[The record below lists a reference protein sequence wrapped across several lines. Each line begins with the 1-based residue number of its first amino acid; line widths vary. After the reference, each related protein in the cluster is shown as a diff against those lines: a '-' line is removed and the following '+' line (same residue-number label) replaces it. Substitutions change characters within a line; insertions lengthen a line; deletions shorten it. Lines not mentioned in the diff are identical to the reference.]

1 MYPGMLHWWR
11 MRRRA
16 ACKRGDEAF
25 ANEGGEGDE
34 ESVHRG
40 EHHRHGGR
48 HGPHDGHH
56 DPHGHGPGH
65 GGGEEFARILDELK
79 TERAQAAVDDR
90 RTTAA
95 FADALGLEKF
105 DDAKALEGGT
115 LRVRS
120 AERLRD
126 AVLKALAKIHAT
138 LDQAQR
144 AQLGCLI
151 HTGTLSIQSIKT
163 DQNRF
168 ASQAGSSSLKRW
180 GPAIAGGATWGGIK
194 ISRSTRA
201 AFRFPAGPA
210 PG

>member
-25 ANEGGEGDE
+25 ANEGGGGEGGE

-65 GGGEEFARILDELK
+65 GGGEEFGRGSFGVRRPLRFLAYKLNLNESQVAEFARILDELK

-126 AVLKALAKIHAT
+126 AVLKALANIHAT

-144 AQLGCLI
+144 AQLAYLI
-151 HTGTLSIQSIKT
+151 HTGTLSI
-163 DQNRF
+163 
-168 ASQAGSSSLKRW
+168 
-180 GPAIAGGATWGGIK
+180 
-194 ISRSTRA
+194 
-201 AFRFPAGPA
+201 
-210 PG
+210 